1 MYVCIWWRQSIT
13 YWVRVTKGV
22 VPSSVLYS
30 LFPEGTVPFWALMCP
45 LALLKILWC
54 DLWPLSI
61 LYYSPFLSDCWSICN
76 AFTFESIKPL
86 KSQLRLWYGFVV
98 LVATHTRTVCCI
110 GSAVGWGQRSVH
122 AIVSRPPGVP
132 FGVKVLVGHKC
143 PVLHSSPLLLKDVP
157 EAQGY
162 LVLIWL
168 LYCSGN
174 RHYEIS
180 WSYSYYYSPLL
191 FDLCQ
196 TPADNSG
203 NIRSTQF
210 KFCVCCT

>member
-1 MYVCIWWRQSIT
+1 MQCYSCTYASGEDRALRIGSESLRGWYPAVFSIASFQ
-13 YWVRVTKGV
+13 RARC
-22 VPSSVLYS
+22 
-30 LFPEGTVPFWALMCP
+30 PFEHSCS

-86 KSQLRLWYGFVV
+86 KAQLHSWYGFVV

-132 FGVKVLVGHKC
+132 FGVKVLVRTLVPSTAFVAALVEGRARSSRVPC
-143 PVLHSSPLLLKDVP
+143 VDSIALLLRQSPLWNFLKLQLL
-157 EAQGY
+157 
-162 LVLIWL
+162 L
-168 LYCSGN
+168 
-174 RHYEIS
+174 
-180 WSYSYYYSPLL
+180 
-191 FDLCQ
+191 
-196 TPADNSG
+196 
-203 NIRSTQF
+203 
-210 KFCVCCT
+210 